1 MPDTVRRRVL
11 DPHASFLVQAPAGS
25 GKTELLTQ
33 RFLALLARVEQPEA
47 VVAITFTKKAAGEM
61 RARLVHA
68 LEVALGPEPDEPHKR
83 KTWELA
89 AAVNQ
94 RGWDL
99 IDNPS
104 RLRIQTF
111 DGFCRSLTEQMP
123 WLCRLGAPPQIADD
137 PNTLH
142 YAAALAAVRA
152 VERGDPAVARLLAHL
167 DNQFGRVAEKLAE
180 MLAKRD
186 QWLRH
191 LHADRESIERALSVL
206 AQRHFSLLAAKA
218 PSGVTGDWAAV
229 QAAALTKSG
238 TVSRKWAKA
247 FGPSEEFEEL
257 IPKPLPPESVTDAQW
272 EVIATIL
279 DVLKL
284 AAAELKLL
292 FQERRQTDYAE
303 VPLAAMQALGPPDS
317 PTPLAEALYYRIE
330 HLLVDEFQD
339 TSASQYE
346 ILRRLTAE
354 WVPGDGRTLFMV
366 GDPMQSIYGFREAD
380 VGLFLR
386 AAAEGLGHLP
396 VEFVQLNRN
405 FRSDR
410 ELISWFNAVFP
421 SVLAPAVEVETGA
434 VPYAPSEPTREYPD
448 CRVEPRWGGAVEIA
462 GIVESH
468 PEQSIAILV
477 RNKSHA
483 APVMAEL
490 QRRGI
495 RFQAVDLDT
504 LGERSAVRDLEALT
518 RALLHP
524 EDRTALLAV
533 CRAPWA
539 GATLAQLAAGE
550 LPERVITA
558 LDAARRERQREPLRR
573 QVEQLWL
580 QLGGP
585 ATLTTDQEQEDTAAF
600 FALLDTFDPSTDL
613 TAALGGLFARPDPLA
628 DGRIQ
633 ILSMHKAKGL
643 EFDVVILPELHRS
656 SGNDQPSLLRWRMAE
671 GELLLGCIRETGADR
686 DPVYE
691 YLREHD
697 KTRASHEMARLLYVA
712 CTRAKRRL
720 YLFVHGKLKRGT
732 LGHLLE
738 ATLAPVVQPAGDTE
752 PRPARQLLRRLPASW
767 VTPAQPPEMA
777 WPKVEEVDAVE
788 EAVEEPGEWETRAV
802 GTLTHR
808 LLQRI
813 AREGLS
819 AWPLGRLPEA
829 APFLRAHLP
838 EEGVARCLAALRAA
852 LSSERGQ
859 WILSQHSEA
868 RNEWAVTGMLGGQ
881 LVSGVLDRTF
891 VDSEGTRWIIDYK
904 TGTAMAEYKEQL
916 QRYGELLAAL
926 EGRPIRLGLY
936 YPLNGAWDEW
946 EFTASRPAESAT
958 GQAGE

>member
-1 MPDTVRRRVL
+1 MPEVVRRRVL
-11 DPHASFLVQAPAGS
+11 DPDRSFLIQAPAGS

-68 LEVALGPEPDEPHKR
+68 LEAAQGAEPAEAHKR
-83 KTWELA
+83 KTWSLA
-89 AAVNQ
+89 EAVNR

-99 IDNPS
+99 VDNPA

-111 DGFCRSLTEQMP
+111 DSFCRSLTEQMP
-123 WLCRLGAPPQIADD
+123 WLSRFGAPPQIADD
-137 PNTLH
+137 TSSLH
-142 YAAALAAVRA
+142 YTAALAAVRA
-152 VERGDPAVARLLAHL
+152 VERGDPAVARLLSHL
-167 DNQFGRVAEKLAE
+167 DNQFSRVTEKLAE

-191 LHADRESIERALSVL
+191 LHVDRESLEAALGAL
-206 AQRHFSLLAAKA
+206 AVRHFEQLAAAA

-229 QAAALTKSG
+229 QATALTKSG

-257 IPKPLPPESVTDAQW
+257 IAKPLPPSRLSDAQW
-272 EVIATIL
+272 EVIAAIL

-292 FQERRQTDYAE
+292 FQEQRETDYAE
-303 VPLAAMQALGPPDS
+303 VAMAAIQALGSPEE

-354 WVPGDGRTLFMV
+354 WVPGDGRTLFLV

-396 VEFVQLNRN
+396 LEFAQLNRN

-410 ELISWFNAVFP
+410 ELIGWFNAVFP
-421 SVLAPAVEVETGA
+421 SVLSPAVEIETGA
-434 VPYAPSEPTREYPD
+434 VPYAASEATREYPE
-448 CRVEPRWGGAVEIA
+448 CRVEAQWGGATEIA
-462 GIVESH
+462 DVVEAH
-468 PEQSIAILV
+468 PGQTIAILV

-483 APVMAEL
+483 APVMGEL
-490 QRRGI
+490 QRRRI
-495 RFQAVDLDT
+495 RYQAVELDR

-524 EDRTALLAV
+524 EDRTAFLAV

-539 GATLAQLAAGE
+539 GATLAQLASGE
-550 LPERVITA
+550 LPERVVSA
-558 LDAARRERQREPLRR
+558 LDAARRERYRGPLRR

-580 QLGGP
+580 ALGGP
-585 ATLTTDQEQEDTAAF
+585 ATLTTEEEREDAAAF
-600 FALLDTFDPSTDL
+600 FELLDSFDPAGDL
-613 TAALGGLFARPDPLA
+613 TAALQGLFAPPDPLA

-643 EFDVVILPELHRS
+643 EFDIVILPELHRT
-656 SGNDQPSLLRWRMAE
+656 SGSDQPSLLRWRMAE
-671 GELLLGCIRETGADR
+671 GELLLGCIRETGAER
-686 DPVYE
+686 DPIYE

-697 KTRASHEMARLLYVA
+697 RTRSGHELARLLYVA

-720 YLFVHGKLKRGT
+720 FLFVQGKPKKGT

-738 ATLAPVVQPAGDTE
+738 ATLAPVLQTVEKPGATTS
-752 PRPARQLLRRLPASW
+752 RQVLRRLPAAW
-767 VTPAQPPEMA
+767 VTPAPPPEMA
-777 WPKVEEVDAVE
+777 WPKVNEIDDVEDAGEET
-788 EAVEEPGEWETRAV
+788 GTWEVRAV
-802 GTLTHR
+802 GTLAHR
-808 LLQRI
+808 MLQRI
-813 AREGLS
+813 AREGLVE
-819 AWPLGRLPEA
+819 WPEARLPEVI
-829 APFLRAHLP
+829 PFLRAHLP
-838 EEGVARCLAALRAA
+838 EDGVAKCLAALRAT
-852 LSSERGQ
+852 LSSERGR
-859 WILSQHSEA
+859 WILDEHSEA
-868 RNEWAVTGMLGGQ
+868 RNEWALTGLVGGQ
-881 LVSGVLDRTF
+881 RVSGVLDRTF
-891 VDSEGTRWIIDYK
+891 VDVTGIRWVIDYK
-904 TGTAMAEYKEQL
+904 TGAAVAEYRDQL
-916 QRYGELLAAL
+916 QRYGELLAAM
-926 EGRPIRLGLY
+926 EDRPIRLGLY
-936 YPLNGAWDEW
+936 YPLEGKWNEW

-958 GQAGE
+958 GQAEN